1 MATHATADGDG
12 GGDGRADTGH
22 TDAADGADVT
32 DSVRPA
38 LIKLTEDLRDER
50 DRLLAGF
57 ASRRAVLEWAQR
69 LTVRTM
75 GRLPQQWYV
84 DLADQ
89 FTGVSQD
96 ARQRTF
102 LAALLSDAARD
113 RDLDPDAAAEYR
125 EQLAGNLLRQAQH
138 DAFRHL
144 RVSANEYTDVDE
156 SAQNPLKQR
165 YIAMRPALNEL
176 DRNQTRTI
184 DAVLSGFEDRAAILA
199 WGDDLELATHGQI
212 EGAFIRRCYAED
224 STVANLLC
232 ADGPTAE
239 RGRELFAATYL
250 LPVFNEGVRDLLG
263 FSAES
268 AEEEHQPV
276 TRDELPM
283 G

>member
-89 FTGVSQD
+89 FTGVYRD

-102 LAALLSDAARD
+102 LAALLSDTARD
-113 RDLDPDAAAEYR
+113 RDLDPEAAAEYR
-125 EQLAGNLLRQAQH
+125 ERLAGNLLRQAQH

-156 SAQNPLKQR
+156 SAQTE
-165 YIAMRPALNEL
+165 A
-176 DRNQTRTI
+176 
-184 DAVLSGFEDRAAILA
+184 SGLR
-199 WGDDLELATHGQI
+199 
-212 EGAFIRRCYAED
+212 
-224 STVANLLC
+224 
-232 ADGPTAE
+232 
-239 RGRELFAATYL
+239 
-250 LPVFNEGVRDLLG
+250 LPVVGVVVPTPDVGGMLSASVSLPVPFVGPFEVPLLAAG
-263 FSAES
+263 GPLVAVV
-268 AEEEHQPV
+268 AAV
-276 TRDELPM
+276 AARRR
-283 G
+283 GG